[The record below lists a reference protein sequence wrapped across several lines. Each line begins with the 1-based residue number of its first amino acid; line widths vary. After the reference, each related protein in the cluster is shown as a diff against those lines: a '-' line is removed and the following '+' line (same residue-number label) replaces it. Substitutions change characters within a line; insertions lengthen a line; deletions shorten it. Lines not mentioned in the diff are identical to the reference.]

1 MIRRLVRMKFSEE
14 SIHLFRTLFEETKSH
29 ILAFEGC
36 IELDLMADADEPLC
50 LCTWSTWMNVD
61 ALEKYRQSD
70 LFRSTWSKT
79 KPLFTEKASA
89 WTFEIITPSSHRII

>member
-1 MIRRLVRMKFSEE
+1 MKFSVE

-36 IELDLMADADEPLC
+36 IELDLLADADEPLC
-50 LCTWSTWMNVD
+50 LCTWSTWQNAE

-70 LFRSTWSKT
+70 LFRSKP

-89 WTFEIITPSSHRII
+89 WTFDIITSSN